1 MEAGSELER
10 QQLMQRQ
17 EMLAH
22 ELKDAME
29 REKALEEAQRCVV
42 DALNEKIH
50 SQSQELV
57 SKDQKCMKL
66 EEELRR
72 QEALAR
78 DRKS

>member
-1 MEAGSELER
+1 
-10 QQLMQRQ
+10 
-17 EMLAH
+17 MLVH
-22 ELKDAME
+22 ELKDAKQ
-29 REKALEEAQRCVV
+29 REKALEEAQKRIV
-42 DALNEKIH
+42 DALNGKIQ